1 MHPKLK
7 LNVEMSRV
15 RQPKSALVDNNAFVM
30 ETQEPPQDESCGRME
45 MLHLHSEVNVETPSS
60 GGQPDSFTDDIDQGS
75 VGDEMQLKSGSS

>member
-60 GGQPDSFTDDIDQGS
+60 GG
-75 VGDEMQLKSGSS
+75 